1 MTPLKNRF
9 FEDLAQPIVFVLFF
23 ATKEQSMSFIRRIFG
38 TKDKT
43 EALVVKADSMTQAN
57 NQGTRGAGVVDA
69 WKYQQVL
76 SMIDS
81 LIHPSV
87 VGNNFIELFKTIPEV
102 FWPIDFIAKRISEAH
117 FDLKR
122 VKDDSIV
129 WCDRL
134 GANAILQQP
143 NPIMTW
149 REIVY
154 QHFVY
159 KLATGNAFFRAA
171 MPETITADAVKFQWC
186 SNYWS
191 LPAHLVQVKPVEY
204 SYGVPMFGIASI
216 EELIKGYTLD
226 LGAYSGLTIPYY
238 QIWHDRDG
246 IPELIRGN
254 GYLKADSRL
263 LAVKKP
269 IANLIAVYEARN
281 VIFLKRGAL
290 GFVVAQKVDET
301 GTVALEP
308 KEKDELREQINS
320 KYGVGEGQ
328 SPWAVT
334 DIPVNFIRTNLS
346 IQELQPFE
354 ETLEDAIKIASV
366 FGIPS
371 VLVPRKDQ
379 STYDNQDAAE
389 KSVYTS
395 VIIPAAKRFCE
406 ALTTFLGLE
415 QKGLYLDCDFSDVAC
430 LQIGLKE
437 SEEVKKLVNERCLSQ
452 FNNGLISINDWRSQI
467 HEDALEGEIFDKTKF
482 EMTPE
487 EIAIV
492 DSVIKAQTSPIQI
505 NTGQPANGKPGDNQD
520 NDDNQFNNKPKPSKG
535 ERNERTDD

>member
-1 MTPLKNRF
+1 MN
-9 FEDLAQPIVFVLFF
+9 
-23 ATKEQSMSFIRRIFG
+23 FIQRIFG
-38 TKDKT
+38 TKNKT
-43 EALVVKADSMTQAN
+43 EALVVKADSMPQTNDQSA
-57 NQGTRGAGVVDA
+57 RGAYSVVDA
-69 WKYQQVL
+69 WRYQQVL
-76 SMIDS
+76 SMLDG

-102 FWPIDFIAKRISEAH
+102 FWPIDYIAKRISEAH

-129 WCDRL
+129 WCNRL
-134 GANAILQQP
+134 GADAILKQP

-159 KLATGNAFFRAA
+159 KLVTGNAFFRAS
-171 MPETITADAVKFQWC
+171 MPDNITADAIKFQWC

-191 LPAHLVQVKPVEY
+191 LPAHLVQVKPMEC
-204 SYGVPMFGIASI
+204 SYGVPMFGIAKI
-216 EELIKGYTLD
+216 EGLIKGYTLN
-226 LGAYSGLTIPYY
+226 LGAHSNLTIPYY

-246 IPELIRGN
+246 IPELIKGY

-263 LAVKKP
+263 LSVKKP
-269 IANLIAVYEARN
+269 IANLLAVYEARN
-281 VIFLKRGAL
+281 VIYLKRGAL
-290 GFVVAQKVDET
+290 GFIVAQKEDPT

-308 KEKDELREQINS
+308 KEKDELQNQVNS
-320 KYGVGEGQ
+320 KYGVGEGK

-334 DIPVNFIRTNLS
+334 DIPINFVRTNLS
-346 IQELQPFE
+346 ISELQPFD

-379 STYDNQDAAE
+379 STFSNQDTAE

-415 QKGLYLDCDFSDVAC
+415 QKGLYLDCDFNDVAC
-430 LQIGLKE
+430 LQVGLKE

-452 FNNGLISINDWRSQI
+452 FNNGLISINDWRAQI
-467 HEDALEGEIFDKTKF
+467 HTDALKGDIFDKTKF

-487 EIAIV
+487 EIAKV
-492 DSVIKAQTSPIQI
+492 DSVIKAQASPIQI
-505 NTGQPANGKPGDNQD
+505 NTGQPGEKNPDN
-520 NDDNQFNNKPKPSKG
+520 NDQLNNKPSKG
-535 ERNERTDD
+535 ENNERTDD

>member
-1 MTPLKNRF
+1 MF
-9 FEDLAQPIVFVLFF
+9 S
-23 ATKEQSMSFIRRIFG
+23 TKEKIEAPAVRADIVPQTDNRGNQSAYI
-38 TKDKT
+38 
-43 EALVVKADSMTQAN
+43 
-57 NQGTRGAGVVDA
+57 VDA
-69 WKYQQVL
+69 WRYQQIL
-76 SMIDS
+76 SKLDG
-81 LIHPSV
+81 LIHPTV
-87 VGNNFIELFKTIPEV
+87 VGNNFIEMFKNIPEV

-122 VKDDSIV
+122 TADDSIV
-129 WCDRL
+129 WCNRL
-134 GANAILQQP
+134 GADTILKQP

-159 KLATGNAFFRAA
+159 KLCTGNAFFRAA
-171 MPETITADAVKFQWC
+171 MPDTITADAIKFQWC

-191 LPAHLVQVKPVEY
+191 LPAHLVQVKPMEY
-204 SYGVPMFGIASI
+204 SYGVPMFGIANI
-216 EELIKGYTLD
+216 DELIKGYTLD
-226 LGAYSGLTIPYY
+226 LGEYSGLTIPYY

-246 IPELIRGN
+246 VPELIKGV

-263 LAVKKP
+263 LSVKKP
-269 IANLIAVYEARN
+269 IANLLAVYEARN

-290 GFVVAQKVDET
+290 GFIVAQKSDET

-308 KEKDELREQINS
+308 NEKDDLRAEVES
-320 KYGVGEGQ
+320 KYGVGEGK
-328 SPWAVT
+328 SPYAIT
-334 DIPVNFIRTNLS
+334 DIPINFVRTNLS
-346 IQELQPFE
+346 ISELQPFD

-379 STYDNQDAAE
+379 STFSNQDSAE

-395 VIIPAAKRFCE
+395 VIIPSAKRFCE
-406 ALTTFLGLE
+406 AITTFLGLD

-430 LQIGLKE
+430 LQVGLKE
-437 SEEVKKLVNERCLSQ
+437 NEEVKKMVNERCLSQ

-467 HEDALEGEIFDKTKF
+467 HEDALDGEIFNKTKF

-487 EIAIV
+487 ELARV
-492 DSVIKAQTSPIQI
+492 DSIIKSQVSPIQI
-505 NTGQPANGKPGDNQD
+505 NTNSN
-520 NDDNQFNNKPKPSKG
+520 KPSKG
-535 ERNERTDD
+535 ESNERTDD

>member
-1 MTPLKNRF
+1 MNLIQR
-9 FEDLAQPIVFVLFF
+9 LFS
-23 ATKEQSMSFIRRIFG
+23 TKE
-38 TKDKT
+38 KT
-43 EALVVKADSMTQAN
+43 EALVEEAENPQPNTQSD
-57 NQGTRGAGVVDA
+57 RGAHNIVEDA
-69 WKYQQVL
+69 FRYQNIL
-76 SMIDS
+76 SMLDR

-87 VGNNFIELFKTIPEV
+87 VGNNFIEMFKTIPEV

-122 VKDDSIV
+122 VKDDSLV
-129 WCDRL
+129 WCNRL
-134 GANAILQQP
+134 GADTILKQP

-159 KLATGNAFFRAA
+159 KLATGNAFFRASMA
-171 MPETITADAVKFQWC
+171 DTIGPDAIKFQWC

-191 LPAHLVQVKPVEY
+191 LPAHLVEVKPMEY
-204 SYGVPMFGIASI
+204 SYGVPMFGIANI
-216 EELIKGYTLD
+216 DELIKGYTLD
-226 LGAYSGLTIPYY
+226 LGAYSGLTIPYW

-246 IPELIRGN
+246 IPELIRGS
-254 GYLKADSRL
+254 GYLKAESRL
-263 LAVKKP
+263 LSVKKP

-290 GFVVAQKVDET
+290 GFIVAQKEDPT

-308 KEKDELREQINS
+308 SEKEELRKEFNS
-320 KYGVGEGQ
+320 KYGLEEGK
-328 SPWAVT
+328 SPFAIT
-334 DIPVNFIRTNLS
+334 DIPVNFIKTSSS
-346 IQELQPFE
+346 IAEMQPFD

-379 STYDNQDAAE
+379 STFSNQDTAE

-406 ALTTFLGLE
+406 AITTFLGLE

-430 LQIGLKE
+430 LQVGLKE

-467 HEDALEGEIFDKTKF
+467 HEAALEGDIFNKTKF
-482 EMTPE
+482 EMTLE
-487 EIAIV
+487 ELARI
-492 DSVIKAQTSPIQI
+492 DLVIKSMSALINTNQTSN
-505 NTGQPANGKPGDNQD
+505 NTPD
-520 NDDNQFNNKPKPSKG
+520 NNKSEYNNQPSKG
-535 ERNERTDD
+535 EEK

>member
-1 MTPLKNRF
+1 MF
-9 FEDLAQPIVFVLFF
+9 S
-23 ATKEQSMSFIRRIFG
+23 TKE
-38 TKDKT
+38 KT
-43 EALVVKADSMTQAN
+43 EVPAVRADIVPQTD
-57 NQGTRGAGVVDA
+57 TRGNRSAYVVDA
-69 WKYQQVL
+69 WRYQQIL
-76 SMIDS
+76 SMLDG
-81 LIHPSV
+81 LVHPTV

-122 VKDDSIV
+122 TSDDSIV
-129 WCDRL
+129 WCNRL
-134 GANAILQQP
+134 GADTILKQP

-159 KLATGNAFFRAA
+159 KLATGNGFFRAS
-171 MPETITADAVKFQWC
+171 MPDNITADAIKFQWC

-191 LPAHLVQVKPVEY
+191 LPAHLVQVKPMEY
-204 SYGVPMFGIASI
+204 SYGVPMFGIANI

-226 LGAYSGLTIPYY
+226 LGAYSGLTIPYF

-246 IPELIRGN
+246 IPELTKGA

-263 LAVKKP
+263 LSAKKP

-281 VIFLKRGAL
+281 VIYIKRGAL
-290 GFVVAQKVDET
+290 GFIVARKQDDT
-301 GTVALEP
+301 GTIALDP
-308 KEKDELREQINS
+308 TEKKELRKEIEGN
-320 KYGVGEGQ
+320 YGLTEGK
-328 SPWAVT
+328 SPYAIT
-334 DIPVNFIRTNLS
+334 DIPISFERTNLS
-346 IQELQPFE
+346 IQELMPFD

-379 STYDNQDAAE
+379 STFSNQDTAE

-406 ALTTFLGLE
+406 GITAFLGLE
-415 QKGLYLDCDFSDVAC
+415 KKGLYLDCDFSDVAC

-437 SEEVKKLVNERCLSQ
+437 SEEVKRLVNERCLMQ
-452 FNNGLISINDWRSQI
+452 FNNGVISINDWRSQI
-467 HEDALEGEIFDKTKF
+467 HEDALDGEIFNKTKF
-482 EMTPE
+482 EMTPDE
-487 EIAIV
+487 LTTVERI
-492 DSVIKAQTSPIQI
+492 IKAQASPIQI
-505 NTGQPANGKPGDNQD
+505 NTNS
-520 NDDNQFNNKPKPSKG
+520 NNNNKPSKG
-535 ERNERTDD
+535 ESNERTDD

>member
-1 MTPLKNRF
+1 MRVSKNRF
-9 FEDLAQPIVFVLFF
+9 FRDLAQPMFFVLFF
-23 ATKEQSMSFIRRIFG
+23 ATKERDMNFFRNIFS
-38 TKDKT
+38 TKDKP
-43 EALVVKADSMTQAN
+43 ESIVVKADTVPQTVSNDN
-57 NQGTRGAGVVDA
+57 NGTVVADA
-69 WKYQQVL
+69 WRYQQVL
-76 SMIDS
+76 SMLDG

-87 VGNNFIELFKTIPEV
+87 VGNNFIQMYKTIPEV
-102 FWPIDFIAKRISEAH
+102 FWPIDYIAKRISEAH

-122 VKDDSIV
+122 TKDDSLV
-129 WCDRL
+129 WCNRL
-134 GANAILQQP
+134 GADTILKQP

-171 MPETITADAVKFQWC
+171 MGDNITADAIKFQWC

-191 LPAHLVQVKPVEY
+191 LPAHLVEVKPMEY

-226 LGAYSGLTIPYY
+226 LGAYSGLTIPYW

-246 IPELIRGN
+246 VPELLRGK

-263 LAVKKP
+263 LSVKKP

-281 VIFLKRGAL
+281 VIYMKRGAL
-290 GFVVAQKVDET
+290 GFIVARKEDPT

-308 KEKDELREQINS
+308 QEKEDIEKQIDD
-320 KYGVGEGQ
+320 KRGLTEGK
-328 SPWAVT
+328 SPWGVT
-334 DIPVNFIRTNLS
+334 DIPIDFIRTNLT
-346 IQELQPFE
+346 IAELQPFE

-379 STYDNQDAAE
+379 STFSNQDTAE

-395 VIIPAAKRFCE
+395 VIIPMAKRFCE
-406 ALTTFLGLE
+406 ALTTFLGLDR
-415 QKGLYLDCDFSDVAC
+415 KGYYIDCDFSDVAC

-467 HEDALEGEIFDKTKF
+467 HEDALEGEIFDKVKF

-487 EIAIV
+487 EIAKV
-492 DSVIKAQTSPIQI
+492 DTVIKSQTSPIQI
-505 NTGQPANGKPGDNQD
+505 NTGQSGGKNTE
-520 NDDNQFNNKPKPSKG
+520 NNKPNINQPSKG
-535 ERNERTDD
+535 EEK

>member
-1 MTPLKNRF
+1 MNLI
-9 FEDLAQPIVFVLFF
+9 Q
-23 ATKEQSMSFIRRIFG
+23 RIFG

-43 EALVVKADSMTQAN
+43 EALVVKAESMPQAN
-57 NQGTRGAGVVDA
+57 NQGGRGANNVVEDA
-69 WKYQQVL
+69 FRYQNIL
-76 SMIDS
+76 SMLDR

-87 VGNNFIELFKTIPEV
+87 VGNNFIEMFKTIPEV

-122 VKDDSIV
+122 VKDDSLV
-129 WCDRL
+129 WCNRL
-134 GANAILQQP
+134 GADTILKQP

-159 KLATGNAFFRAA
+159 KLSTGNAFFRAS
-171 MPETITADAVKFQWC
+171 MADSVGPDAIKFQWC

-191 LPAHLVQVKPVEY
+191 LPAHLVEVKPMEY
-204 SYGVPMFGIASI
+204 SYGVPMFGIANI
-216 EELIKGYTLD
+216 DELIKGYTLN
-226 LGAYSGLTIPYY
+226 LGAYSGLTIPYW

-254 GYLKADSRL
+254 GYLKAESRL
-263 LAVKKP
+263 LSVKKP

-290 GFVVAQKVDET
+290 GFIVAQKEDPT

-308 KEKDELREQINS
+308 SEKEELRKEFNS
-320 KYGVGEGQ
+320 KYGLEEGK
-328 SPWAVT
+328 SPFAIT
-334 DIPVNFIRTNLS
+334 DIPVNFIKTSSS
-346 IQELQPFE
+346 IAEMQPFD

-379 STYDNQDAAE
+379 STFSNQDTAE

-415 QKGLYLDCDFSDVAC
+415 KKGLYLDCDFSDVAC
-430 LQIGLKE
+430 LQVGLKE
-437 SEEVKKLVNERCLSQ
+437 GEEVKKLVNERCLSQ

-467 HEDALEGEIFDKTKF
+467 HEAALEGEIFEKTKF

-487 EIAIV
+487 EIAKV
-492 DSVIKAQTSPIQI
+492 DGVIKAQVSPIQI
-505 NTGQPANGKPGDNQD
+505 NTGQSEGKNPDNKL
-520 NDDNQFNNKPKPSKG
+520 NNNPSKG
-535 ERNERTDD
+535 ESNERTDD

>member
-1 MTPLKNRF
+1 MNLI
-9 FEDLAQPIVFVLFF
+9 Q
-23 ATKEQSMSFIRRIFG
+23 RIFG
-38 TKDKT
+38 TKDNT
-43 EALVVKADSMTQAN
+43 EALVVKAESMPQAN
-57 NQGTRGAGVVDA
+57 NQSGRGANNVVEDA
-69 WKYQQVL
+69 FRYQNIL
-76 SMIDS
+76 SMLDR

-87 VGNNFIELFKTIPEV
+87 VGNNFIEMFKTIPEV

-122 VKDDSIV
+122 VKDDSLV
-129 WCDRL
+129 WCNRL
-134 GANAILQQP
+134 GADTILEQP

-159 KLATGNAFFRAA
+159 KLATGNAFFRAS
-171 MPETITADAVKFQWC
+171 MADSVGPDAIKFQWC

-191 LPAHLVQVKPVEY
+191 LPAHLVEVKPMEY
-204 SYGVPMFGIASI
+204 SYGVPMFGIANI
-216 EELIKGYTLD
+216 DELIKGYTLD
-226 LGAYSGLTIPYY
+226 LGAYSGLTIPYW

-246 IPELIRGN
+246 IPELIRGK

-263 LAVKKP
+263 LSVKKP

-290 GFVVAQKVDET
+290 GFIVAQKVDPT

-308 KEKDELREQINS
+308 SEKEELRKEFNS
-320 KYGVGEGQ
+320 KYGLEEGK
-328 SPWAVT
+328 SPFAIT
-334 DIPVNFIRTNLS
+334 DIPVNFIKTSSS
-346 IQELQPFE
+346 IAEMQPFD

-379 STYDNQDAAE
+379 STFSNQDTAE

-406 ALTTFLGLE
+406 AITTFLGLK

-467 HEDALEGEIFDKTKF
+467 HEDALEGDIFDKTKF

-487 EIAIV
+487 EIAKV
-492 DSVIKAQTSPIQI
+492 DIVIKALTSPIQI
-505 NTGQPANGKPGDNQD
+505 NTGQPGEKNPDN
-520 NDDNQFNNKPKPSKG
+520 NNQLNNKPSKG
-535 ERNERTDD
+535 EEK

>member
-1 MTPLKNRF
+1 MELRCTTYFK
-9 FEDLAQPIVFVLFF
+9 FVAKDRSMNFLQRLFS
-23 ATKEQSMSFIRRIFG
+23 TKEKELPLI
-38 TKDKT
+38 
-43 EALVVKADSMTQAN
+43 VKGDNGAMPS
-57 NQGTRGAGVVDA
+57 NQGNNAVVDA
-69 WKYQQVL
+69 WRYSQVA
-76 SMIDS
+76 SMLDG

-122 VKDDSIV
+122 VKDDSLV
-129 WCDRL
+129 WCNRM
-134 GANAILQQP
+134 GADTILKQP

-171 MPETITADAVKFQWC
+171 MPENITPDAIKFQWC

-191 LPAHLVQVKPVEY
+191 LPAHLVQVKPMEH
-204 SYGVPMFGIASI
+204 SYGVPMFGIADI
-216 EELIKGYTLD
+216 EELIKGYQLD
-226 LGAYSGLTIPYY
+226 LGPYTGLTIPYW

-246 IPELIRGN
+246 VPELIKGT
-254 GYLKADSRL
+254 GYLKSDSRL
-263 LAVKKP
+263 LSVKKP

-281 VIFLKRGAL
+281 VIYLKRGAL
-290 GFVVAQKVDET
+290 GFIVSQKTDPT

-308 KEKDELREQINS
+308 EEKESIQNEFNG
-320 KYGVGEGQ
+320 KYGIENGK
-328 SPWAVT
+328 SPFVIT
-334 DIPVNFIRTNLS
+334 DIPMNFIKTSSS
-346 IQELQPFE
+346 ISDMQPFD

-371 VLVPRKDQ
+371 VLIPRKDQ
-379 STYDNQDAAE
+379 STFSNQDTAE

-406 ALTTFLGLE
+406 SLSIFLGLE
-415 QKGLYLDCDFSDVAC
+415 QKGLYLDCDFSEVAC

-437 SEEVKKLVNERCLSQ
+437 SEQVKKLVNDRCLMQ
-452 FNNGLISINDWRSQI
+452 FNNGLISINDWRAQI
-467 HEDALEGEIFDKTKF
+467 HESSLEGEVFDKVKF

-487 EIAIV
+487 EMDMV
-492 DSVIKAQTSPIQI
+492 DNVIKSSSPTNPI
-505 NTGQPANGKPGDNQD
+505 NNNNQL
-520 NDDNQFNNKPKPSKG
+520 NNNKPSTEEG
-535 ERNERTDD
+535 NGTED

>member
-1 MTPLKNRF
+1 MTCPKNLF
-9 FEDLAQPIVFVLFF
+9 FEDLAQPIVIVLFF
-23 ATKEQSMSFIRRIFG
+23 ATKEQSMGFVRRIFR
-38 TKDKT
+38 TKEKT
-43 EALVVKADSMTQAN
+43 EALTVREDIVPQVDS
-57 NQGTRGAGVVDA
+57 QGNKSAFVVDA
-69 WKYQQVL
+69 WRYQQVL
-76 SMIDS
+76 SMLDR

-87 VGNNFIELFKTIPEV
+87 AGNNFIEMFKTIPEV

-122 VKDDSIV
+122 VKDDSLV
-129 WCDRL
+129 WCNRL
-134 GANAILQQP
+134 GADTILKQP

-171 MPETITADAVKFQWC
+171 MPENITADAIKFQWC

-191 LPAHLVQVKPVEY
+191 LPAHLIQVKPMEY

-254 GYLKADSRL
+254 GYLKAPSRL
-263 LAVKKP
+263 LAVKRP

-281 VIFLKRGAL
+281 VIYLKRGAL
-290 GFVVAQKVDET
+290 GFVVAQKADET

-308 KEKDELREQINS
+308 KEKEELRKQINS

-328 SPWAVT
+328 SPWAIT

-346 IQELQPFE
+346 IQELQPFD

-379 STYDNQDAAE
+379 STFSNQDTAE

-406 ALTTFLGLE
+406 ALTIFLGLD

-430 LQIGLKE
+430 LQVGLKE
-437 SEEVKKLVNERCLSQ
+437 NEEVKKLVNERCLTQ

-467 HEDALEGEIFDKTKF
+467 HEDALEGDIFDKTKF
-482 EMTPE
+482 EMAPE
-487 EIAIV
+487 EIAKV

-505 NTGQPANGKPGDNQD
+505 NTGQPANGKPEDNQD
-520 NDDNQFNNKPKPSKG
+520 NDDNPFNNKPKPSKG
-535 ERNERTDD
+535 ESNERTDD